1 MSALSYFSPRL
12 CKNLG
17 CAKAAP
23 RLALRGVGWADVH
36 VFLTKMKAN
45 SYKMF
50 GKINFKLFYKM
61 YFLFLFFLHLDVL
74 FSIPGEGKI
83 FFLVFDKEGGDGKMF
98 VKMGYPGWGWGDTC
112 ARLGCRLPSHL
123 HAPTRWKKIKKIGR
137 LSFLQ
142 IPKLL

>member
-1 MSALSYFSPRL
+1 MSALSYFSTHL
-12 CKNLG
+12 CKNVG

-23 RLALRGVGWADVH
+23 RLVAGGVGWADVH
-36 VFLTKMKAN
+36 VFFTKMKAN

-50 GKINFKLFYKM
+50 GKINFKLFRIRC
-61 YFLFLFFLHLDVL
+61 FSIFIFLHLDVL

-83 FFLVFDKEGGDGKMF
+83 FFLVFDKEGVDGKMF

-112 ARLGCRLPSHL
+112 ARLGCRLSPHL
-123 HAPTRWKKIKKIGR
+123 PAPTRWKKIKKIAY

-142 IPKLL
+142 IPKVL

>member
-12 CKNLG
+12 CKNVG

-23 RLALRGVGWADVH
+23 RLVAGGVGWADVH

-98 VKMGYPGWGWGDTC
+98 VKMGYPGWG
-112 ARLGCRLPSHL
+112 
-123 HAPTRWKKIKKIGR
+123 
-137 LSFLQ
+137 
-142 IPKLL
+142 

>member
-1 MSALSYFSPRL
+1 MSALSYFSTHL
-12 CKNLG
+12 CKNVG

-23 RLALRGVGWADVH
+23 RLARRGVGWADVH
-36 VFLTKMKAN
+36 VFFTKMKAN
-45 SYKMF
+45 SDKMF

-83 FFLVFDKEGGDGKMF
+83 FFLVFDKEGGGWKMF
-98 VKMGYPGWGWGDTC
+98 VKMGYPGWDRATPR
-112 ARLGCRLPSHL
+112 ARLGCRLPPHL
-123 HAPTRWKKIKKIGR
+123 PAPTRWKKIKKIGR

-142 IPKLL
+142 IPKVL

>member
-1 MSALSYFSPRL
+1 MYISFLQRW
-12 CKNLG
+12 
-17 CAKAAP
+17 
-23 RLALRGVGWADVH
+23 RQI
-36 VFLTKMKAN
+36 LTKCLEKSTSN
-45 SYKMF
+45 FFYKMF
-50 GKINFKLFYKM
+50 FYF
-61 YFLFLFFLHLDVL
+61 YFFLHLDVL

-112 ARLGCRLPSHL
+112 ARLGCRLPPHL
-123 HAPTRWKKIKKIGR
+123 HAPTRWKKIKKIGY